1 MDDLLLEFLHE
12 TDDLLEILQVDLQM
26 LRIRRDQGNARRDL
40 IGRLFRH
47 IHTIKGSASALDL
60 DVTVKLAHEMES
72 LLDEARMGRV
82 APDDAMIEALED
94 GAAAI
99 ATSVKCVRRGD
110 NPQLPE
116 ALIDRIRRMAA
127 REGGGA
133 STGSPDDVIA
143 LLPDDVARSLSQ
155 YERVRL
161 SESINEGARLFII
174 NVNFA
179 LETFDERFRELSAE
193 LAANG
198 DLISTMPGVDP
209 AALDQICFRLVYS
222 GKTSAE
228 DLSRRLEQYAALT
241 INELSAAAPEAVP
254 ESGAA
259 EAPADEPPPLS
270 MVRVDLHELD
280 DLVAVAHELAT
291 DTALALE
298 SALNANLPRAER
310 NDLELRAARIRRRFS
325 GLEERL
331 IELRMVS
338 LDQTLSR
345 AIRAGAIAARS
356 SGKEVEFSKLGGDV
370 QIDKS
375 LADGIYEP
383 LLHLVRNA
391 VDHGIEKPEARQAA
405 GKLSK
410 GSIRL
415 EAESAGSQVRIRI
428 TDDGSGLDVAQIRQ
442 TALDRGLG
450 DAMAGLGD
458 QQILRMIFQPG
469 FSTAKTVS
477 DLSGRGVG
485 LDVVETMVA
494 RVGGEVHFSSS
505 LETGTTFEL
514 TLPTTLALVPTLVV
528 NSDRAHYC
536 LPANYIAEVGYIER
550 EKVELTERG
559 AELFWRDRTLPF
571 KELRQLLGQSPSRAN
586 ERQHLVIARLSQ
598 SAQIA
603 DDEEVEE
610 LVAIG
615 VDSWEGH
622 REILVRN
629 LGRRGDHW
637 FGVSGAA
644 ELPNGKV
651 ALVLDV
657 PRLLAGRAPAA
668 NNGKSS

>member
-1 MDDLLLEFLHE
+1 MDDLLLEFLLE

-110 NPQLPE
+110 TPQQPE
-116 ALIDRIRRMAA
+116 ALIDRIRRIAA
-127 REGGGA
+127 RDGA
-133 STGSPDDVIA
+133 GPASSSPDDVIA
-143 LLPDDVARSLSQ
+143 LLPEDVARSLSQ

-161 SESINEGARLFII
+161 SESIGEGARLFII

-241 INELSAAAPEAVP
+241 INELSAPAPEPVT
-254 ESGAA
+254 ESATA
-259 EAPADEPPPLS
+259 EAPAEEPPPLS

-405 GKLSK
+405 DKSPK
-410 GSIRL
+410 GSVRL
-415 EAESAGSQVRIRI
+415 EAESAGSRVRIRI
-428 TDDGSGLDVAQIRQ
+428 IDDGSGLDVAHIRQ

-450 DAMAGLGD
+450 EAVVGLGD
-458 QQILRMIFQPG
+458 QQVLRLIFQPG

-494 RVGGEVHFSSS
+494 RVGGEVHFSSNT
-505 LETGTTFEL
+505 ETGTTFEL

-528 NSDRAHYC
+528 NSDRAHCC
-536 LPANYIAEVGYIER
+536 LPANYIAEVGFIER
-550 EKVELTERG
+550 EKIQLNSTG
-559 AELFWRDRTLPF
+559 AELSWRDRTLPF
-571 KELRQLLGQSPSRAN
+571 RELRQLLGQPPARAR
-586 ERQHLVIARLSQ
+586 ERQHLVIARL
-598 SAQIA
+598 AQTFHTTA
-603 DDEEVEE
+603 EEETEE

-622 REILVRN
+622 REILVRS
-629 LGRRGDHW
+629 LGQRGEHW
-637 FGVSGAA
+637 YGISGAA
-644 ELPNGKV
+644 ELPSGAV
-651 ALVLDV
+651 ALVLDL
-657 PRLLAGRAPAA
+657 PRLLGGHLPVSS
-668 NNGKSS
+668 NGISG

>member
-1 MDDLLLEFLHE
+1 MDDLLLEFLLE

-60 DVTVKLAHEMES
+60 DVTVTLAHEMES

-94 GAAAI
+94 GAGGI
-99 ATSVKCVRRGD
+99 ATSIKCVRRGD
-110 NPQLPE
+110 TPQLPVM
-116 ALIDRIRRMAA
+116 LIDRIRRIAA
-127 REGGGA
+127 REGGEPPA
-133 STGSPDDVIA
+133 SGPDGIIA
-143 LLPDDVARSLSQ
+143 LLPEDVGRSLSP
-155 YERVRL
+155 YERVKL
-161 SESINEGARLFII
+161 SESIGEGARLFII

-193 LAANG
+193 LSANG

-209 AALDQICFRLVYS
+209 AALDQISFRLVYS

-228 DLSRRLEQYAALT
+228 ELSRRLEQYAALT
-241 INELSAAAPEAVP
+241 INELSP
-254 ESGAA
+254 A
-259 EAPADEPPPLS
+259 EPVIADEPPPAES
-270 MVRVDLHELD
+270 PFDEPAPVSVVRVDLNELD
-280 DLVAVAHELAT
+280 DLVAHAHELAT
-291 DTALALE
+291 DTALALDA
-298 SALNANLPRAER
+298 ALGANLPRAELH
-310 NDLELRAARIRRRFS
+310 DLELRAARIRRRFN

-331 IELRMVS
+331 IELRMVA

-345 AIRAGAIAARS
+345 AIRTGALAARS
-356 SGKEVEFSKLGGDV
+356 SGKEVEFSKFGGDV

-405 GKLSK
+405 GKLPR

-428 TDDGSGLDVAQIRQ
+428 TDDGRGLDLDTIRQ
-442 TALDRGLG
+442 VAIDRGLG
-450 DAMAGLGD
+450 ATLPSLSE
-458 QQILRMIFQPG
+458 QQLQRLIFQPG
-469 FSTAKTVS
+469 FSTAKAVS

-494 RVGGEVHFSSS
+494 RVGGEIHFSSS
-505 LETGTTFEL
+505 AETGTTFEL

-528 NSDRAHYC
+528 NSAGSQYC
-536 LPANYIAEVGYIER
+536 LPANYIAEVGYLDRER
-550 EKVELTERG
+550 IQVHEGGGDLT
-559 AELFWRDRTLPF
+559 WRDRILPF
-571 KELRQLLGQSPSRAN
+571 TELRQLLGQAAIRPS

-598 SAQIA
+598 SGNQTQ
-603 DDEEVEE
+603 DGEPEE
-610 LVAIG
+610 LIALG

-622 REILVRN
+622 REILVRS
-629 LGRRGDHW
+629 LGRRSDHW
-637 FGVSGAA
+637 WGISGAA
-644 ELPNGKV
+644 ELPNGRV
-651 ALVLDV
+651 ALVLDL
-657 PRLLAGRAPAA
+657 PRLLGIQLPVAS
-668 NNGKSS
+668 NGI